1 MEIERKYLVHHDLWA
16 AVQKPNPKIIKQ
28 GYLYKDKEKS
38 VRIRIKDQKGYITIK
53 SSVSVIS
60 REEFEYEIPLAD
72 AEKMLKLTCP
82 KVLSKKRFEIPYLNH
97 LIEVD
102 VFEGKLEGLI
112 LAEIEL
118 KDENE
123 EIYLPNWIDKEVSDD
138 QNYLNVHLIE
148 LC

>member
-82 KVLSKKRFEIPYLNH
+82 KVLSKKRFEIPYLKH

-112 LAEIEL
+112 VAEIEL

-123 EIYLPNWIDKEVSDD
+123 EIYLPIWIDKEVSDD

>member
-53 SSVSVIS
+53 STVSVIS
-60 REEFEYEIPLAD
+60 REEFEYEIPFAD
-72 AEKMLKLTCP
+72 AEKMLKLACP

-112 LAEIEL
+112 VAEIEL

-138 QNYLNVHLIE
+138 KNYLNVHLIE